1 MGNGKTHQEHQE
13 DGEIRFWESAA
24 LNAMQGLME
33 SQIKAES
40 AIGAVSP
47 DIPARESSGIA
58 DAMPGEYRR
67 RAADMKTG

>member
-1 MGNGKTHQEHQE
+1 MGNGKTHQE

-40 AIGAVSP
+40 AIGVVAP
-47 DIPARESSGIA
+47 DILAKESFRIA
-58 DAMPGEYRR
+58 DAMLEEYRR
-67 RAADMKTG
+67 RVTDKTVE